1 MERKLILFDVDMTL
15 IDTGGVGK
23 ESFKRTWAEIYPETP
38 FPVIDHAGKTDPLIL
53 RETIDACG
61 FTLTKEEFEGFVS
74 RFKDVYLGL
83 LPLALKEKIE
93 AGVCRPMPGV
103 FPLLEEL
110 QARGAALA
118 LVTGNWIEGA
128 ELKLTPLGLWKY
140 FKTGAFATDSAVR
153 ADLPPIAIKRAEK
166 RFGREFAKKDVWIVG
181 DARNDVD
188 CGLANGI
195 KVLAVA
201 TGSESEEALAAFGAA
216 KTVPDLADLEAVL
229 AILLAD

>member
-1 MERKLILFDVDMTL
+1 MKLLLFDVDMTL

-23 ESFKRTWAEIYPETP
+23 ASFKRTWAEIYPETP
-38 FPVIDHAGKTDPLIL
+38 FPAINHAGKTDPLIL

-61 FTLTKEEFEGFVS
+61 FSLNRKEFDDFVS
-74 RFKDVYLGL
+74 RFKDIYLGL
-83 LPLALKEKIE
+83 LPLVLKEKIE
-93 AGVCRPMPGV
+93 SGVCKPMPGV
-103 FPLLEEL
+103 FALLDEL
-110 QARGAALA
+110 QKREAALA

-153 ADLPPIAIKRAEK
+153 ADLPPIAIERAEK
-166 RFGREFAKKDVWIVG
+166 YFGRTFRKQDAWIIG

-201 TGSESEEALAAFGAA
+201 TGSETEESLAAFGAT
-216 KTVPDLADLEAVL
+216 KTVPNLACADKIID
-229 AILLAD
+229 ILLAD